1 MYSRCASL
9 SQRKTEWIFDFWVLI
24 LDFRSERGSV
34 SRSASEH
41 QAAFGQLDCARP
53 TAPAAGQRPALRS
66 SGGPFRVHARHPRPT
81 LFLTYEYS
89 RDPSPNAD
97 RSRYLPAR
105 GNQWFVEPG
114 HWGDACLADATG
126 RWTASYQLA
135 RVSRSRGRCATGQD
149 RSGLGEAA

>member
-53 TAPAAGQRPALRS
+53 TALRVKDPRSVLRADFISSACEASTAYALS
-66 SGGPFRVHARHPRPT
+66 H
-81 LFLTYEYS
+81 L
-89 RDPSPNAD
+89 
-97 RSRYLPAR
+97 
-105 GNQWFVEPG
+105 
-114 HWGDACLADATG
+114 
-126 RWTASYQLA
+126 
-135 RVSRSRGRCATGQD
+135 
-149 RSGLGEAA
+149 